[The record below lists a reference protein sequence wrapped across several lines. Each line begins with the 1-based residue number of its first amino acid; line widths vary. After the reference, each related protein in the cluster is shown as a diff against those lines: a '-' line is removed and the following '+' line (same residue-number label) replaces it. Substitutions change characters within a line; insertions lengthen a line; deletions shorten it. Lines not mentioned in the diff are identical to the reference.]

1 MYLFVLSILHFVY
14 LIIVRLFILLFVSFI
29 FRFSYFNH
37 PLFCLF
43 DYSSFIYPLFSFH
56 LFQSFFVFLYLGAVH
71 NIVNIDCKKRS
82 DSERVA
88 FEFNIKKISAY
99 GVENNIIEE
108 IHKFPF
114 PLQQLLIKEA
124 RAVMDRVE
132 KGKGAPGLTSL
143 DCHCL
148 FRVRYL
154 LPCKHIFHEHMFG
167 NIKLLTADVWKVF
180 QKMFEECGFEIYE
193 GRESTI
199 EFVQTEK
206 QKGAEN
212 RRLTVVELTE
222 RIRDRYWSVEEMDD
236 VEKTE
241 TFISMLE
248 ASLNPIISKFNK
260 SN

>member
-1 MYLFVLSILHFVY
+1 
-14 LIIVRLFILLFVSFI
+14 
-29 FRFSYFNH
+29 
-37 PLFCLF
+37 
-43 DYSSFIYPLFSFH
+43 
-56 LFQSFFVFLYLGAVH
+56 
-71 NIVNIDCKKRS
+71 
-82 DSERVA
+82 
-88 FEFNIKKISAY
+88 
-99 GVENNIIEE
+99 
-108 IHKFPF
+108 
-114 PLQQLLIKEA
+114 
-124 RAVMDRVE
+124 MDRVE

-222 RIRDRYWSVEEMDD
+222 RVRDRYWSVEEMGD
-236 VEKTE
+236 VEKTK